1 MAGYI
6 GRTPLSEAVQSR
18 AKYTATAGQTTFS
31 FAYQPGFI
39 DVFLNGIKIEDTTDY
54 AATTGTEIVLTSPAT
69 VGQVLEIIGLST
81 FSLVS
86 GKHNYSATA
95 APAVGDDSA
104 DGYRIGSMWIDVTN
118 DEAYRCVDD
127 TTGAAVWIGTT
138 LEVAEA
144 DLRYMKLSGGTLTGN
159 LNLGDNVKAQ
169 FGASNDLQIYH
180 DGSNSYIADTG
191 DGNLQIKGTEMYFYN
206 HAGEKYIRCLSDGA
220 VDLYHNNSLKL
231 STTSTGINVTGSA
244 VLTSGQLELSTNYR
258 VRWNGSNDHSI
269 MSDANNYIRFR
280 HGGVDRM
287 DITSTGIDVT
297 GTITATSSDASSH
310 ALIKIQ
316 TLASNDYG
324 SKIQFADANGVDGS
338 INYSA
343 YLDYMTFNV
352 QSNAERMRIDSDGNV
367 GIGTSSPATL
377 LNIKAPSNHTT
388 GTDRTDLITI
398 HQGIAAWSIGRGA
411 GIRWVGD
418 VGRTMAGI
426 STYVFGHEET
436 GLAFE
441 TGGANSTGNVKPTT
455 RMVIDSSGNVGIG
468 TTSPTQ
474 KLDVTGTVKATA
486 FVGDGSGLTGIAS
499 SLDSL
504 TDCTV
509 SASTP
514 TINSNPSAVGH
525 LWIEEDSGDVYV
537 CTDATANSNTW
548 TNVGGGSGNIVPPPY
563 SIEYLIAAGGG
574 GGGTSQTGLGGGGG
588 GGAGGMLEGALT
600 IVRDNLYNIV
610 LGDGG
615 DGGTAGSGT
624 NGTNGGNSS
633 VFSLT
638 SIGGGGGCRGNSGGV
653 GNPGG
658 SGGGGGYRGYTT
670 QNNYGDGT
678 AGQGYRGGGVA
689 SQSASGGGGGGAG
702 LYGERNTGSG
712 GGIGGL
718 GGPGKASTI
727 TGASVVYSKGGK
739 GGEGNL
745 ASGYGGGG
753 GGKYA
758 HSTSSY
764 SGNAGIVI
772 LRMLTSEYTN
782 TTTGSPAVSTDGIYT
797 VLSFTTSGSYTA

>member
-1 MAGYI
+1 
-6 GRTPLSEAVQSR
+6 
-18 AKYTATAGQTTFS
+18 
-31 FAYQPGFI
+31 
-39 DVFLNGIKIEDTTDY
+39 
-54 AATTGTEIVLTSPAT
+54 
-69 VGQVLEIIGLST
+69 
-81 FSLVS
+81 
-86 GKHNYSATA
+86 
-95 APAVGDDSA
+95 
-104 DGYRIGSMWIDVTN
+104 
-118 DEAYRCVDD
+118 
-127 TTGAAVWIGTT
+127 
-138 LEVAEA
+138 
-144 DLRYMKLSGGTLTGN
+144 
-159 LNLGDNVKAQ
+159 
-169 FGASNDLQIYH
+169 
-180 DGSNSYIADTG
+180 
-191 DGNLQIKGTEMYFYN
+191 
-206 HAGEKYIRCLSDGA
+206 
-220 VDLYHNNSLKL
+220 
-231 STTSTGINVTGSA
+231 
-244 VLTSGQLELSTNYR
+244 
-258 VRWNGSNDHSI
+258 
-269 MSDANNYIRFR
+269 
-280 HGGVDRM
+280 
-287 DITSTGIDVT
+287 
-297 GTITATSSDASSH
+297 
-310 ALIKIQ
+310 
-316 TLASNDYG
+316 
-324 SKIQFADANGVDGS
+324 
-338 INYSA
+338 
-343 YLDYMTFNV
+343 
-352 QSNAERMRIDSDGNV
+352 
-367 GIGTSSPATL
+367 
-377 LNIKAPSNHTT
+377 
-388 GTDRTDLITI
+388 
-398 HQGIAAWSIGRGA
+398 
-411 GIRWVGD
+411 
-418 VGRTMAGI
+418 MAGI

-514 TINSNPSAVGH
+514 TINSNPSTVGH

-615 DGGTAGSGT
+615 AGGTPGGST